1 MYLTLLLPLS
11 VANTYTYVLPS
22 ALEDR
27 VSVGSR
33 VIAQFGA
40 KRYYTSIVLAIH
52 PNNPQIGRAHV

>member
-40 KRYYTSIVLAIH
+40 KRYYTSIVLALSLIH
-52 PNNPQIGRAHV
+52 I